1 MKIKTFLAVVIF
13 STVAL
18 TQAHSFGL
26 GAQFNYY
33 PADILGGNFSA
44 PAGFS
49 VLFSPSRS
57 FHISGNWLFSESA
70 DMVGLTL
77 DVSPVNL
84 KIIDFNVGSLNFT
97 LGIGAYV
104 NVLITG
110 KGILNTEFAFSGGA
124 RLPVG
129 FSLFLFNDF
138 LEAFVQ
144 VAPSIGVD
152 FNPFGFDTLFFPIAV
167 GARVWL
173 F

>member
-1 MKIKTFLAVVIF
+1 MKIKIFFAAVIL

-33 PADILGGNFSA
+33 AGDIVKGNFSA

-57 FHISGNWLFSESA
+57 FHISGNWLFGDDA
-70 DMVGLTL
+70 NMVGLTL
-77 DVSPVNL
+77 DFAPVNL
-84 KIIDFNVGSLNFT
+84 KIIDFNVGSFNFT

-110 KGILNTEFAFSGGA
+110 KGLNTDFYFSGGA

-138 LEAFVQ
+138 LEVFAQ

>member
-1 MKIKTFLAVVIF
+1 MKIKTLLAVVIL
-13 STVAL
+13 STAAL
-18 TQAHSFGL
+18 TQAHGFGL

-33 PADILGGNFSA
+33 TGDILGGNFSA

-57 FHISGNWLFSESA
+57 FHISGNWLFGDSA
-70 DMVGLTL
+70 NMVGLTL
-77 DVSPVNL
+77 DVAPVNL

-97 LGIGAYV
+97 LGAGAYV

-110 KGILNTEFAFSGGA
+110 KYLDTKFNFSGGV

-129 FSLFLFNDF
+129 LSLFLFNDF
-138 LEAFVQ
+138 LEVFAQ

-167 GARVWL
+167 GARIWL